1 MKILN
6 YIMEA
11 KKMNISHGRSKSLEQ
26 HRGLKILNDV
36 SLVINDKG
44 KANGVFLNNNQ
55 FSRIKKLVDS
65 YEKLLEEYEDKI
77 DALEARKILEKT
89 KKTYSLAEVKKSLNL

>member
-1 MKILN
+1 
-6 YIMEA
+6 
-11 KKMNISHGRSKSLEQ
+11 MNISNGRLKNSEQ
-26 HRGLKILNDV
+26 HKGLKILNDV

-44 KANGVFLNNNQ
+44 KTSGVFLNNNQ
-55 FSRIKKLVDS
+55 FNRIKKLVDN

-77 DALEARKILEKT
+77 DALESKKILVKT

>member
-1 MKILN
+1 
-6 YIMEA
+6 MEA
-11 KKMNISHGRSKSLEQ
+11 KKINTSDSHIKNAESIKA
-26 HRGLKILNDV
+26 LKILNDV

-44 KANGVFLNNNQ
+44 KTNGVFLNNNQ
-55 FSRIKKLVDS
+55 FNRIKKLVDN

-77 DALEARKILEKT
+77 DALEAKKILSKN